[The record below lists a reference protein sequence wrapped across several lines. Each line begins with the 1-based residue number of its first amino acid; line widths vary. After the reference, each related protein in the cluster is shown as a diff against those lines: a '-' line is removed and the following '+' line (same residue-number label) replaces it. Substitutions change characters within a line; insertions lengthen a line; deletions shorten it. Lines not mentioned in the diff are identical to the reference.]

1 MKSHANKV
9 VLVTGAGSG
18 IGKGIAEAFA
28 QHGAAVGLLDFNG
41 ENAERIATTLRDQ
54 GLTAHAYQ
62 ADVVD
67 FNAVSSVCADI
78 ERTLGPIDIIINNAG
93 ISPKRKG
100 IPVETWKMDVEEWR
114 RVIDVNLSG
123 AFNTVRVVVPGMVK
137 RRSGSIV
144 NMSSVAG
151 RAHLWMVAVHYS
163 TTKAG
168 LIGFTRHLAGELG
181 PYGITVNAL
190 APGRIDTP
198 LMHMVPEEINQKALE
213 QTPLGR
219 YGLPEDVA
227 SAALFLTSAEAGFI
241 TGQVLDVAGGWFMT

>member
-1 MKSHANKV
+1 MKSHANRV
-9 VLVTGAGSG
+9 ALVTGAGSG
-18 IGKGIAEAFA
+18 IGQGIAEAFA

-41 ENAERIATTLRDQ
+41 ENAERIAGTLQGQ
-54 GLTAHAYQ
+54 GLIARGYR

-67 FNAVSSVCADI
+67 FNAVSSVCAAI
-78 ERTLGPIDIIINNAG
+78 EKDLGPIDIIINNAG

-123 AFNTVRVVVPGMVK
+123 SFNTVRIVVPGMVK
-137 RRSGSIV
+137 RRFGSIV

-151 RAHLWMVAVHYS
+151 RAHLSMVAVHYS

-198 LMHMVPEEINQKALE
+198 LMHQVPEEINQKALA

-227 SAALFLTSAEAGFI
+227 SAALFLTSAGAGFI